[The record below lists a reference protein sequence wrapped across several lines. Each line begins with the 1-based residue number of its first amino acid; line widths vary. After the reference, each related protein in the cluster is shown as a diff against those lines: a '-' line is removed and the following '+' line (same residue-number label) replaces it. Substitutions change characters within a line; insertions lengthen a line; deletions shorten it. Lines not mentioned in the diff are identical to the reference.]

1 MSVHCQELGGKDT
14 VGIKPRSYSL
24 GSPAKASQHP
34 TYAGEEQSA
43 QRGVHNLQDAV
54 PDEDAEYGKDEEHH
68 HTYQEHAHARGKVI
82 AGLEGRAGGERL
94 WVRRAPEATVLS

>member
-1 MSVHCQELGGKDT
+1 MVLNRIVTHSAA
-14 VGIKPRSYSL
+14 PRRPPST
-24 GSPAKASQHP
+24 P

-68 HTYQEHAHARGKVI
+68 HTYQEHTHARGKVI